1 MSSAELFHL
10 FLLFFSV
17 DREESRWS
25 QEAQKEPEND
35 VALLLPQKKIPN
47 MPMDIDSEGELCE
60 KEGMRETVRAEQKRE
75 IWSGE
80 RNKRRVSET
89 EAADR

>member
-1 MSSAELFHL
+1 
-10 FLLFFSV
+10 
-17 DREESRWS
+17 
-25 QEAQKEPEND
+25 
-35 VALLLPQKKIPN
+35 

>member
-1 MSSAELFHL
+1 MFSPFEHVGGILNVLSRAFPP
-10 FLLFFSV
+10 LLAIFSV

-47 MPMDIDSEGELCE
+47 MPMDMDSEGEGKASYVE
-60 KEGMRETVRAEQKRE
+60 KRE
-75 IWSGE
+75 
-80 RNKRRVSET
+80 
-89 EAADR
+89 